1 MTAKIVALVA
11 SFVIATISHLGYGG
25 IVLLMAL
32 ESACIPLPSEIIM
45 PFAGYLAATG
55 AMTLW
60 AAALAGAIGC
70 QIGSL
75 VAYYIGAYGGRPLVE
90 RYGRYVLFSHH
101 DLDLADRWFRRHGN
115 ITVFVARLL
124 PAIRT
129 FIALPAGISRMEIW
143 RFNLYTFTGSFIWS
157 LGLAWIGMKL
167 GSHWDTLGP
176 YFHRSETAIGAF
188 LVAGA
193 AWYLYRHLKSV
204 KRG

>member
-75 VAYYIGAYGGRPLVE
+75 VAYYIGAYGGRPFVE

-101 DLDLADRWFRRHGN
+101 DLDLADRWFSRHGN

>member
-75 VAYYIGAYGGRPLVE
+75 VAYYIGAYGGRPFVE

-101 DLDLADRWFRRHGN
+101 DLDLADRWFSRHGN

-176 YFHRSETAIGAF
+176 YFNRSETAIGAF

-193 AWYLYRHLKSV
+193 VWYLYRHLKSL

>member
-32 ESACIPLPSEIIM
+32 ESGCIPLPSEIIM

-176 YFHRSETAIGAF
+176 YFNRSETAIGAF

>member
-55 AMTLW
+55 VMTLW
-60 AAALAGAIGC
+60 GAALAGAIGC

>member
-176 YFHRSETAIGAF
+176 YFNRSETAIGAF